1 MNDFNLSPI
10 ATVLIFTTLNE
21 SIIEY
26 LFGNVQPLRPYLP
39 LVSLVVGILL
49 AFAYQ
54 INFFALILGM
64 QSNVSGIDILL
75 SGFVISRGSNFLND
89 FVQKFLGSK

>member
-1 MNDFNLSPI
+1 MNEINLSPI
-10 ATVLIFTTLNE
+10 TTVLVFTTLNE

-26 LFGNVQPLRPYLP
+26 LFGNVEQLRPYLP
-39 LVSLVVGILL
+39 LVSLLVGITL
-49 AFAYQ
+49 ALVYQ
-54 INFFALILGM
+54 INFFALVLGM
-64 QSNVSGIDILL
+64 QSNVPGIDMLL